1 MARRS
6 IIGGGIVLLVLAI
19 IVYNFPFSE
28 STMGGEI
35 ITVTIPVAVG
45 ICNSA
50 MGQLGQSFSSEAVKS
65 CAEYNILING
75 IYGSGLIGIIL
86 VIVGA
91 VVSGKKD
98 AENS

>member
-1 MARRS
+1 
-6 IIGGGIVLLVLAI
+6 
-19 IVYNFPFSE
+19 
-28 STMGGEI
+28 MGGEI

-50 MGQLGQSFSSEAVKS
+50 MGQMGQSFSSEAVKS

-75 IYGSGLIGIIL
+75 IYGFGLIGIIL
-86 VIVGA
+86 VTVGA
-91 VVSGKKD
+91 VVSRKKE